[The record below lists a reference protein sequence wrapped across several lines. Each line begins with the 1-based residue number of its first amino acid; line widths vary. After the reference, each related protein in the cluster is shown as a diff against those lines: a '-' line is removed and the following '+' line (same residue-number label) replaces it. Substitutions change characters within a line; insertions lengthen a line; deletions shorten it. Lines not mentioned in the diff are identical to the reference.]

1 MYLCIFAF
9 IVSLVVVFL
18 IPFFTCFVVWGV
30 IHGVVVV
37 SIGGTIYLWIT
48 WKEMSDFE
56 INNNQV
62 PQKFKYTY
70 FSYAL
75 IATTFTI
82 TILLF
87 IFKMRCHIAF
97 VIQLHKESGKAISS
111 MPILLLQPV
120 GTFIFMCLSL
130 NIWVYFGLII
140 EGSGYKQFEPLS
152 RTIYYHKDDL
162 MEFSKIYN
170 IFVLIW
176 IIQFIIGCQ
185 DMIIARCVS
194 TWFFT
199 RNKDDVTDPISC
211 SIKYLL
217 KHHLGSVTIRQCFAN
232 YLQNYTVYG
241 DEFYASKDKAYN
253 VIARNATRLA
263 ATSHISYFILC
274 IGKVLVVI
282 STMVFDTIFM
292 CFCEDGKLNDGFTEQ
307 YYMSKE
313 LMIFVE
319 SSQNKLR
326 VGDEAKN

>member
-1 MYLCIFAF
+1 MFMFVLIFEFVLVIYCASANASEDYFNQESLQICIPKPKSNESAIVNILNNAIGSQLSQEVIQDILHTKLEIMYLCIFAF

-232 YLQNYTVYG
+232 YLQNYSRRYLKTKY
-241 DEFYASKDKAYN
+241 
-253 VIARNATRLA
+253 T
-263 ATSHISYFILC
+263 
-274 IGKVLVVI
+274 
-282 STMVFDTIFM
+282 
-292 CFCEDGKLNDGFTEQ
+292 
-307 YYMSKE
+307 
-313 LMIFVE
+313 
-319 SSQNKLR
+319 
-326 VGDEAKN
+326 